1 MGPVIS
7 PIVFSNN
14 LEEGM
19 RGSAVCTVT
28 SGDPPIHISW
38 YKDGLR
44 LPETRPGA
52 AGGHRAM
59 RGGGGGGGKQQQ
71 HIHSASIF
79 DFVADQIQIVSINDF
94 MSSLVIAN
102 ISRYHQ
108 GIYTCVASSPVA
120 TTNVSAHLT
129 VRAAPHW
136 RLKPVDH
143 NAMAGESL
151 TLDCQSS
158 GQPQPI
164 IRWKFARS
172 EQAYGG
178 EPVPILSSQHVHV
191 LENGSLYL
199 RTLEPKHSGVYICD
213 TANGVN
219 KSPIEAR
226 ARVEIFAPPKV
237 IIQNTFGKG
246 SESNSGVGGGSSLAR
261 AFPGGA
267 SYRANAIERLV
278 LRKGAQT
285 QLMCAVIGIEPSV
298 TVEWFRPNDNTGG
311 GEYYKFSEND
321 NAIHPKRSG
330 GGPVGGGERF
340 ADSRAVLREETKLNE
355 KRVYLYISHLNRHDS
370 GVYACLAT
378 TSMRQSIAF
387 IEVLV
392 QEAPDRPGNFRAQ
405 EIASRSVTLTWTLDY
420 DGHSPIKSYLVEYWQ
435 QPQQHVIDLSSDDDK
450 TAVNLE
456 HSIDTDTR
464 ANKQQQ
470 QQQPDTS
477 TTTNSGNYLCT
488 EC

>member
-1 MGPVIS
+1 
-7 PIVFSNN
+7 
-14 LEEGM
+14 M

-44 LPETRPGA
+44 LPEARSA
-52 AGGHRAM
+52 GHRAM
-59 RGGGGGGGKQQQ
+59 RVGSGGSNKQ
-71 HIHSASIF
+71 HINSVSIF
-79 DFVADQIQIVSINDF
+79 DFVVDQIQIVSINDF

-172 EQAYGG
+172 DQTYGS

-191 LENGSLYL
+191 LENGSLFL

-213 TANGVN
+213 TSNGVN
-219 KSPIEAR
+219 KNTIEAR

-237 IIQNTFGKG
+237 IIQNTFGKN
-246 SESNSGVGGGSSLAR
+246 SESNSGNGLAR
-261 AFPGGA
+261 AFPGS
-267 SYRANAIERLV
+267 SYRTNAIERLV

-285 QLMCAVIGIEPSV
+285 QLMCAVIGIDTTPV
-298 TVEWFRPNDNTGG
+298 TVEWFRPNDNFG
-311 GEYYKFSEND
+311 GEQYKYGENE
-321 NAIHPKRSG
+321 NTIHPKRSG
-330 GGPVGGGERF
+330 SNNGNSGERF
-340 ADSRAVLREETKLNE
+340 SDSRAVFREETKLNE

-378 TSMRQSIAF
+378 TSMRQSISF

-392 QEAPDRPGNFRAQ
+392 QEAPDRPTNFRAQ
-405 EIASRSVTLTWTLDY
+405 EISSRSVTLTWNLEY
-420 DGHSPIKSYLVEYWQ
+420 DGHSPIKSYMIEYWQ
-435 QPQQHVIDLSSDDDK
+435 HNTDPNTENAITLEDK
-450 TAVNLE
+450 TAVNLD
-456 HSIDTDTR
+456 HSIDDTDQR
-464 ANKQQQ
+464 HNKQQ
-470 QQQPDTS
+470 DT
-477 TTTNSGNYLCT
+477 GNYRFYCIFIESHLILGASSYNRKLIFS
-488 EC
+488 